1 MTKQSSMKPPNPR
14 ILTINGRSSSIKFAL
29 FEAGDSLRRKVSYRS
44 MSSRVRTALSGWSP
58 ASSTPSTASA
68 SYA

>member
-1 MTKQSSMKPPNPR
+1 MKPPNPR
-14 ILTINGRSSSIKFAL
+14 IVTINGRSSSVKFAL

-44 MSSRVRTALSGWSP
+44 LSSCVRTGFSGWSS

-68 SYA
+68 SYG